1 MTQAAASDH
10 SYRSSGPALWD
21 EWALSGFPMKQAAT
35 SGQSKRSMRSAA
47 WDENCMQMVSDGD
60 GVSLMTR
67 RGTSLTA
74 IS

>member
-1 MTQAAASDH
+1 
-10 SYRSSGPALWD
+10 
-21 EWALSGFPMKQAAT
+21 MKQAAT